1 MSNVLPGKELKRLS
15 KKFICKALRILR
27 KEAYFSYAGLTKNL
41 HNAAGELFRK
51 PCLLTGGYAGV
62 STVIMNRFEIL
73 GADRKPGDVIIRVK
87 LFGDIAYNIF
97 NKLRVGKGPF
107 GD

>member
-41 HNAAGELFRK
+41 HNAADELFRK

-62 STVIMNRFEIL
+62 STVIMYRLKIF
-73 GADRKPGDVIIRVK
+73 GTYRKPGDVIIRVK
-87 LFGDIAYNIF
+87 FLGSITHNVFHKFRI
-97 NKLRVGKGPF
+97 GKSPF